1 MRQAQTGTGI
11 YVTKTNAGRLAWL
24 AVVVGLLLGGVARA
38 QDQAWVQIEAQP
50 TRAEAMDRARAYA
63 AVFPEVTGYA
73 LRSGWYGIV
82 LGPYGRDEAA
92 MILRDLRGEGLIAPD
107 SFLADG
113 RNFLDRY
120 WPDGAGSVA
129 PLSDPDPATAAAP
142 PDPDATPLP
151 QTPVPD
157 TETPDE
163 ARAAEAALTAPERK
177 ELQAALQWFGFYSAV
192 IDGAFGPATRNAMAD
207 WQGAGALPATGILTT
222 AQRYALLSGYRD
234 ALAEL
239 GLQRVMETD
248 AGIEIDLPLAM
259 TRFDRYEPPFVRYAE
274 VDGSG
279 VTALLISR
287 QGDIAA
293 LFGLFDLLQTL
304 EIVPPAG
311 PRSIGEDSFEITG
324 RNGRIETYAYA
335 ELSGGLIKG
344 FLLVWPVTDGARMER
359 VLTAMKA
366 SFRPVGDRALDP
378 GLALMDAAARDGML
392 TGLEVRRPALSRS
405 GFFITPTG
413 TVLTTVDLLQ
423 SCARVTI
430 DGDLPMSVALSD
442 AQTGLAVLVPQTP
455 LAPPGVAAIQTTP
468 QRIGTEVAVA
478 GYPYEDRLSSPTL
491 TFGFLEALEGLDG
504 EAGLKQLSLPA
515 LAGDAGGPVVD
526 GAGAVIGMMLPRA
539 QDGARQL
546 PPDVSFALAASRI
559 QQRLAAEGIV
569 LRTPP
574 AQGTLAPEDLNRR
587 AREMTVRVACWN

>member
-1 MRQAQTGTGI
+1 
-11 YVTKTNAGRLAWL
+11 VTKTNAGRLAWL
-24 AVVVGLLLGGVARA
+24 AVVVALLLGGVARA

-82 LGPYGRDEAA
+82 LGPYARDEAA
-92 MILRDLRGEGLIAPD
+92 MILRDLRAEGLIAPD

-120 WPDGAGSVA
+120 WPDTAASVA
-129 PLSDPDPATAAAP
+129 PLPDPDPVAAAAA

-163 ARAAEAALTAPERK
+163 ARAAEAALTAAERK
-177 ELQAALQWFGFYSAV
+177 ELQAALQWFGLYSTV
-192 IDGAFGPATRNAMAD
+192 IDGDFGPATRNAMAD
-207 WQGAGALPATGILTT
+207 WQAVNALPATGVLTT
-222 AQRYALLSGYRD
+222 AQRNALLSGYRG
-234 ALAEL
+234 ALAGL
-239 GLQRVMETD
+239 GLRRVMETD

-259 TRFDRYEPPFVRYAE
+259 TRFDRYEPPFVRYTE

-287 QGDIAA
+287 QGDATA
-293 LFGLFDLLQTL
+293 LFGLYDLLQTL

-311 PRSIGEDSFEITG
+311 QRRIGEDSFEITG

-344 FLLVWPVTDGARMER
+344 FALVWPVTDGARMER

-378 GLALMDAAARDGML
+378 GLAQMDATVRDGML

-413 TVLTTVDLLQ
+413 TVLTTVDVLQ

-442 AQTGLAVLVPQTP
+442 AQTGLAVLVPGTP
-455 LAPPGVAAIQTTP
+455 LAPPGVAAFQVTP
-468 QRIGTEVAVA
+468 ARIGTEVAVA
-478 GYPYEDRLSSPTL
+478 GYPYEDRLTSPTL
-491 TFGFLEALEGLDG
+491 TFGSVAALEGLDG

-526 GAGAVIGMMLPRA
+526 STGAVIGMMLPRA
-539 QDGARQL
+539 QDAARQL
-546 PPDVSFALAASRI
+546 PPEVSFALDAAQI
-559 QQRLAAEGIV
+559 DARLRAQGIV
-569 LRTPP
+569 PAMARPGGALPP
-574 AQGTLAPEDLNRR
+574 ENLNRM
-587 AREMTVRVACWN
+587 ARKITVRVSCWNQG